1 MLQLAV
7 YLAVFGDAA
16 TAAVIAGVFGI
27 AQIVLTAI
35 ALRWLN
41 KGNKEIHNTGIA
53 ASAAASAAAAAADSA
68 ADAARSAAEACRVGK
83 AIGSAIR
90 HDDPLIVKPPEITP

>member
-1 MLQLAV
+1 MTTLAV
-7 YLAVFGDAA
+7 YFAALGDAA

-41 KGNKEIHNTGIA
+41 KGNKEIHETGI
-53 ASAAASAAAAAADSA
+53 ADSA
-68 ADAARSAAEACRVGK
+68 ADASRSAAEACRVGK

>member
-1 MLQLAV
+1 V
-7 YLAVFGDAA
+7 YFAALGDAS
-16 TAAVIAGVFGI
+16 TAAVIAGIFGI

-53 ASAAASAAAAAADSA
+53 ASAAASAAAAASDSA
-68 ADAARSAAEACRVGK
+68 ADAAQAAAEACRVAK